1 MDAQITSNNIVLE
14 DEIEYNKDEIK
25 EAFKDLDV
33 ITNITFIK
41 IFFIIL
47 KNKT

>member
-1 MDAQITSNNIVLE
+1 MDPQIKINKIVLD

-33 ITNITFIK
+33 VI
-41 IFFIIL
+41 
-47 KNKT
+47 NKKKK